1 MIKHPLAARP
11 GALRGLPGE
20 TLLLPIADRI
30 ALERLRERPL
40 DMPTARNKIWELHQT
55 FHCSIIGTCLTTGE
69 LRGLLVKLKAVPDA
83 EASDHA
89 LHAAAVTLASARGV
103 GAKLL
108 NKTLD
113 RKFQRQIAR
122 AAAARTEDEV
132 RGVWDEALEA
142 GDIPG
147 GYWVVMTHPA
157 STQALVRHVFGEVHM
172 LSHLVGAAN
181 RADIRRLREL
191 EAENAA
197 LREKVERQ
205 QAALRDAIVAR
216 DRKIAAL
223 QALLGATVAPR
234 EPAPSETGT
243 IETGRAPAS
252 DRALDAVLDDTRG
265 RLQRSERRVAHLEAR
280 IDGLERRAAQA
291 TERATAAEAAAA
303 QLRDDCR
310 ALDTKLAA
318 LLAPAARAEAPADRP
333 HRLNRATILY
343 VGGRPNQLAHLRAV
357 VEQAGGAFL
366 HHSGG
371 SDETTASLPG
381 CVSRADAVL
390 FPVDCVSHAA
400 SLELKRLC
408 KQAGKP
414 YLPLRTAS
422 LAALL
427 QALDKVEAGLC
438 AATA

>member
-1 MIKHPLAARP
+1 MSVMIKHPLAPVRP
-11 GALRGLPGE
+11 GSLRGLPGD
-20 TLLLPIADRI
+20 TLRLPIPDRI
-30 ALERLRERPL
+30 PLELLRERPA

-69 LRGLLVKLKAVPDA
+69 LRGLLVKLKAVQDA
-83 EASDHA
+83 EASDHE

-122 AAAARTEDEV
+122 AAAARTPDEV
-132 RGVWDEALEA
+132 RRFWDESLEA

-181 RADIRRLREL
+181 RADIRRLCQL
-191 EAENAA
+191 EADNAA
-197 LREKVERQ
+197 LRDKVERQ
-205 QAALRDAIVAR
+205 QAALREAIVAR
-216 DRKIAAL
+216 DQKIGAL
-223 QALLGATVAPR
+223 QVLLGGAVASSEADARPATAV
-234 EPAPSETGT
+234 
-243 IETGRAPAS
+243 S
-252 DRALDAVLDDTRG
+252 DGARDAVLADTRD

-280 IDGLERRAAQA
+280 VGGLERRAAQA
-291 TERATAAEAAAA
+291 TERTARAEDEAAR
-303 QLRDDCR
+303 LRDDCR
-310 ALDTKLAA
+310 ALEAWLAD
-318 LLAPAARAEAPADRP
+318 LLAPSSEPAARAQPS
-333 HRLNRATILY
+333 RLGNAAILY
-343 VGGRPNQLAHLRAV
+343 VGGRPHQLAHLRAV
-357 VEQAGGAFL
+357 VEQAGGVFL

-371 SDETTASLPG
+371 TDETTASLPG

-400 SLELKRLC
+400 ALELKRLC

-427 QALDKVEAGLC
+427 QALDSLQPGLC
-438 AATA
+438 AVTA

>member
-1 MIKHPLAARP
+1 MSVMIKPPLAPAVRP
-11 GALRGLPGE
+11 GSLRGLPGE
-20 TLLLPIADRI
+20 TLRLPIADRI
-30 ALERLRERPL
+30 PLALLRDRPA
-40 DMPTARNKIWELHQT
+40 DTPTARTKIWELHQT

-69 LRGLLVKLKAVPDA
+69 LRSLLVKLKAVQD
-83 EASDHA
+83 EDASDHE

-108 NKTLD
+108 HKTLD

-122 AAAARTEDEV
+122 AAPAHAPDAV
-132 RGVWDEALEA
+132 RRFWDESLEA

-157 STQALVRHVFGEVHM
+157 STQALVRHVFGECHM

-181 RADIRRLREL
+181 RADIRRLRQL
-191 EAENAA
+191 ETDNAA
-197 LREKVERQ
+197 LRDKVERQ
-205 QAALRDAIVAR
+205 QTALRDANVAR

-223 QALLGATVAPR
+223 QTLLGAAVAPSGDDAR
-234 EPAPSETGT
+234 PTAVV
-243 IETGRAPAS
+243 S
-252 DRALDAVLDDTRG
+252 DGARDAVLDDTRD
-265 RLQRSERRVAHLEAR
+265 RLRRSERRVAHLEAR
-280 IDGLERRAAQA
+280 VGGLERRAAQA
-291 TERATAAEAAAA
+291 TERAAQAEAEAAR
-303 QLRDDCR
+303 LNDDCR
-310 ALDTKLAA
+310 ALEARLAD
-318 LLAPAARAEAPADRP
+318 LLAPSSESAARAQPC
-333 HRLNRATILY
+333 RLDHAAILY
-343 VGGRPNQLAHLRAV
+343 VGGRPHQLAHLRAV
-357 VEQAGGAFL
+357 VEQAGGVFL

-371 SDETTASLPG
+371 TDETTASLPG

-400 SLELKRLC
+400 ALELKRLC

-427 QALDKVEAGLC
+427 QALDSLQLGIG